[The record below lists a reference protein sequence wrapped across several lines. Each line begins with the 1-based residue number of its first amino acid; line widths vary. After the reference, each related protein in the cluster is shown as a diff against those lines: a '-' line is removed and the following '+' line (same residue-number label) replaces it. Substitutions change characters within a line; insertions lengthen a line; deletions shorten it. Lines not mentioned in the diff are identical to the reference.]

1 MEFYI
6 LPIDRTKPT
15 LVLGDQAKFVS
26 LSKWQ
31 FEIKGTVSFI
41 FSSLSNDD
49 GESPGSMGQIL
60 LSLCNSTWIQRAASA
75 QT

>member
-6 LPIDRTKPT
+6 SPIDRTKPT

-41 FSSLSNDD
+41 SLVFQMMML
-49 GESPGSMGQIL
+49 SPQ
-60 LSLCNSTWIQRAASA
+60 AAWVRYS
-75 QT
+75 

>member
-6 LPIDRTKPT
+6 SPIDRTKPT
-15 LVLGDQAKFVS
+15 LVLGDQTKFVS

-49 GESPGSMGQIL
+49 VESPGSVGQIFV
-60 LSLCNSTWIQRAASA
+60 SLCNST
-75 QT
+75 